1 MGELTKLE
9 TTPPKVFTDING
21 MLNIWWKEQNPKP
34 ITKPAR
40 IRHVVSIAHNAGWS
54 LEDCYEALDVTW
66 AFTERAYET
75 ALRRMRESR
84 ERQHGNVGSQIIRLR
99 NERKENGVN
108 T

>member
-1 MGELTKLE
+1 
-9 TTPPKVFTDING
+9 
-21 MLNIWWKEQNPKP
+21 MLNIWWKEQKPKP
-34 ITKPAR
+34 ITKPAQIKR
-40 IRHVVSIAHNAGWS
+40 VVGIAHSAGWS
-54 LEDCYEALDVTW
+54 LEDCYEALSVTW

-99 NERKENGVN
+99 NERKQNESS